1 MSAPRQEGG
10 ELRLS
15 PESIDALATRLA
27 ELLGGAR
34 VPAPPMESPKKM
46 LSAAEV
52 SRRWSIS
59 RRWVY
64 DHADELGA
72 RRMGTGPRPRLRFDP
87 DEVAARIGAPRC
99 LVSPGDQL
107 RLPPIAG
114 IPHSD
119 SLSGGTRA
127 NVGESKTDAA
137 GGRANAP
144 GPAPKEMLRRDSQ
157 PRPAGFAPSPLSRRK
172 REEMI

>member
-1 MSAPRQEGG
+1 MSSPPQDGG
-10 ELRLS
+10 ELRLA

-27 ELLGGAR
+27 ELLGGLR
-34 VPAPPMESPKKM
+34 EPAPPAERLQKM

-52 SRRWSIS
+52 SKRWSIS

-87 DEVAARIGAPRC
+87 DEVAARIGAPRRP
-99 LVSPGDQL
+99 VPPGDQR

-119 SLSGGTRA
+119 SLSAGTRA

-137 GGRANAP
+137 GGRCNAP

-157 PRPAGFAPSPLSRRK
+157 PRPAGFAPPPPLRRNA
-172 REEMI
+172 RR

>member
-1 MSAPRQEGG
+1 MSAPPRDSG
-10 ELRLS
+10 ELRLA

-27 ELLGGAR
+27 ELLGGAIR
-34 VPAPPMESPKKM
+34 EPAPEVESPKKM

-64 DHADELGA
+64 DHAEELGA
-72 RRMGTGPRPRLRFDP
+72 RRMGSGPRPRLRFDP
-87 DEVAARIGAPRC
+87 DEVAARIGAPRRP
-99 LVSPGDQL
+99 VPSGDQR
-107 RLPPIAG
+107 RLAPIAG

-119 SLSGGTRA
+119 SLSAGTRA

-157 PRPAGFAPSPLSRRK
+157 PRPAGFAPTPPLRRNA
-172 REEMI
+172 RR